1 MADKLLSIQERLIN
15 AGDLTRGTDAEEHL
29 FKAEAALAAGHDLI
43 EPEQITVAVSAG
55 SQN

>member
-1 MADKLLSIQERLIN
+1 MADKLLSIQEQLIN
-15 AGDLTRGTDAEEHL
+15 AGDLTRGTDAEESL

-55 SQN
+55 GQN